1 LGGRTG
7 GTNYT
12 LYVCN
17 SGKWDPILH

>member
-1 LGGRTG
+1 LGGGTG